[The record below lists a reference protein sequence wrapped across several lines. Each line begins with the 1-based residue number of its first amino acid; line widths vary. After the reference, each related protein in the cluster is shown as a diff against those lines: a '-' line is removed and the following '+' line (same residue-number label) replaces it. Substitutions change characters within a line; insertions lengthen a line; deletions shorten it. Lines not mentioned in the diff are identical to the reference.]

1 MSDNPAPCF
10 EVREL
15 AAWRDDRELFRGLSF
30 ALEAGAIAH
39 IEGPNGAGKTTLLR
53 MLCGLL
59 SPAAGDILW
68 AGRPLGECADEY
80 ARALGYVGHVDAL
93 KLDLT
98 AAENLLVATA
108 LAARPATAVAVDRA
122 LADAGLRG
130 FEDVPVRQLSA
141 GQRRRAAL
149 ARLQLQGALLWVLDE
164 PLTALD
170 VSGRAWVEATI
181 AGHADAGGMVVLTT
195 HQPMALAQRR
205 EVKRIVLE
213 VVS

>member
-1 MSDNPAPCF
+1 MTVAADPRL
-10 EVREL
+10 EVRGL
-15 AAWRDDRELFRGLSF
+15 TAWRDDRELFHALSF
-30 ALEAGAIAH
+30 TLEPGAIAH

-59 SPAAGDILW
+59 SPAAGEILW
-68 AGRPLGECADEY
+68 AGQAMSRCAGDY

-98 AAENLLVATA
+98 PTENLRVASA
-108 LAARPATAVAVDRA
+108 LAGRPASTAAVEAA
-122 LADAGLRG
+122 LGYAGLRG
-130 FEDVPVRQLSA
+130 FEDVPARQLSA

-181 AGHADAGGMVVLTT
+181 SDHAEAGGMVVLTT
-195 HQPMALAQRR
+195 HQPMALARRR
-205 EVKRIVLE
+205 EVTRIALE
-213 VVS
+213 VAL